1 MRGMESPQAGMFSY
15 VSLEGRVP
23 EKYPLRAIRTLV
35 DAALQEMNG
44 ALTACTRIPADLQF
58 RRSA

>member
-1 MRGMESPQAGMFSY
+1 MFSY